1 MKQFLLSLLLISS
14 IVFTSC
20 GISKEAKNTSP
31 TPPILTEHPSQKP
44 IEQQNEI
51 ARFDAFTNSIFK
63 KELSLNILNL
73 HSTFAHPED
82 FGINDYTISLGSFSA
97 NDEAMS
103 YACLKEYLHILST
116 FDYQALTK
124 QQQFTYDILKTYC
137 EDTLKFEGFR
147 LYTNYLS
154 PTNGIQAY
162 LPTLLSNYSFYDEQ
176 DIQDYFSTL
185 KLFPSFFADLV
196 AFSKEQA
203 EAGLFMAD
211 SQTNRTIASCEQ
223 FLSNQEQHYLID
235 SFIERLESVNF
246 LDADTRNTYEA
257 EHIAILK
264 ESVFPAYEY
273 LITELQ
279 NLKGRCKNQYGL
291 AWFEQGK
298 EYYELLVRDAT
309 GSEKSVEALQTLIRE
324 NMSSDFNMLVKLGLE
339 HPEAFRNMD
348 ICPVDLSNPEMVL
361 LLLKEQIAKDF
372 PINADFDFSVQMVPK
387 AIEEY
392 TNPAYYILPP
402 LDMMNQNYIFIN
414 QSAFL
419 GGIEDFVTLAHE
431 GFPGHLYQTTYF
443 YRCEPCHLRKLLPF
457 NGYCEG
463 WGTYAEIY
471 AYGLAGTDETTARL
485 NQLNKTYSLAIYCLA
500 DIGIH
505 YEGWTFD
512 EAMNFFKELGLDEEN
527 GQIIF
532 ETLVANPAV
541 YLSYYVGY
549 LEIVELRTLAEETL
563 HEQFDLKKFHQFIL
577 ETGPAPFELIRENL
591 KIWIEKHM

>member
-1 MKQFLLSLLLISS
+1 MKRFLLSLLLISS
-14 IVFTSC
+14 IIFTSC
-20 GISKEAKNTSP
+20 GISKETKNASP
-31 TPPILTEHPSQKP
+31 ATPILTEHPEQTP
-44 IEQQNEI
+44 INQQSES
-51 ARFDAFTNSIFK
+51 ARFDAFTDSIFK

-82 FGINDYTISLGSFSA
+82 FGINDYAISLGSFSA
-97 NDEAMS
+97 EEESMS
-103 YACLKEYLHILST
+103 YVCLKEYLNLLST
-116 FDYQALTK
+116 FDYQALTE
-124 QQQFTYDILKTYC
+124 QQQFTYDIFKTYC
-137 EDTLKFEGFR
+137 EDSLKFEGFR

-162 LPTLLSNYSFYDEQ
+162 LPTLLSNYTFYDEQ
-176 DIQDYFSTL
+176 DIQDYFATL
-185 KLFPSFFADLV
+185 KLFPSFFVDLIT
-196 AFSKEQA
+196 FSKEQA

-211 SQTNRTIASCEQ
+211 TQTNSTIASCRQ
-223 FLSNQEQHYLID
+223 FLSNPEQHYLID
-235 SFIERLESVNF
+235 SFNVRLEAVDF
-246 LDADTRNTYEA
+246 LDTDARNTYKA
-257 EHIAILK
+257 KHIDILK

-291 AWFEQGK
+291 AWFERGK
-298 EYYELLVRDAT
+298 EYYELLVRDTT
-309 GSEKSVEALQTLIRE
+309 GSEKSVETLQDLIEE
-324 NMSSDFNMLVKLGLE
+324 NLRSDFNMLVKLGLE

-348 ICPVDLSNPEMVL
+348 VCPVDLSNPEAVL
-361 LLLKEQIAKDF
+361 LQLKEQIENDF
-372 PINADFDFSVQMVPK
+372 PTCEDVEFSVQTVPK

-443 YRCEPCHLRKLLPF
+443 YGCEPCHLRKLFSF

-463 WGTYAEIY
+463 WGTYAELY
-471 AYGLAGTDETTARL
+471 AYTISGTDEITARL
-485 NQLNKTYSLAIYCLA
+485 NQLNKSYSLAIYCLA

-512 EAMNFFKELGLDEEN
+512 EAMGFFKELGLDTEI
-527 GQIIF
+527 GTSIY

-549 LEIVELRTLAEETL
+549 LEIMELKTLAKERLQER
-563 HEQFDLKKFHQFIL
+563 FDLKEFHQFIL
-577 ETGPAPFELIRENL
+577 ETGPAPFELIRKKLE
-591 KIWIEKHM
+591 IWIDGHM